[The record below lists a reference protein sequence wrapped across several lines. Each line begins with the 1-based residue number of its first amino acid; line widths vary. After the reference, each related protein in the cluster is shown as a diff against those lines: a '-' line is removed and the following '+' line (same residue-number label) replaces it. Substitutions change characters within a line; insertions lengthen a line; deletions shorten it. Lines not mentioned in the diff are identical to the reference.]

1 MAYKFLVTRL
11 IPQAGMD
18 ILRAAGEVVVNEQ
31 DRKLA
36 GAEVLEMGKD
46 CDGWLTML
54 TDIIDGALI
63 RQCPKLRGIAN
74 YAVGYNNIDI
84 STCTQIKIG
93 VP

>member
-1 MAYKFLVTRL
+1 MPYKFLVTRR

-18 ILRAAGEVVVNEQ
+18 RLQAAGEVVVNEQ

-36 GAEVLEMGKD
+36 SSELLEMGKN

-54 TDIIDGALI
+54 NDTIEGSMI

-74 YAVGYNNIDI
+74 YAVGFNNNAVNPEVWD
-84 STCTQIKIG
+84 SK
-93 VP
+93 